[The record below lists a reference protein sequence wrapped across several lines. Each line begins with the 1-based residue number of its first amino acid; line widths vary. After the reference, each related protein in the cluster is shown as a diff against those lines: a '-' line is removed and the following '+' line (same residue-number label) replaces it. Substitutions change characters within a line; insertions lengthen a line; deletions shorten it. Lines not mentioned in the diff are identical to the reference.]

1 MIGSPS
7 PMYACRWESTVFLML
22 RHVRPNKTKSCKN
35 RRKTKTGARDTK
47 TGNEMCCFLINQSS
61 GARHLQIKMKCSEC
75 RVRDCR
81 GIESKSCANAPT
93 AQMPEERGRKE
104 SREFGGLAPNAQ
116 AAVFSSL
123 GEVRRN

>member
-1 MIGSPS
+1 MRVAGSRLS
-7 PMYACRWESTVFLML
+7 SLCFVTFVQT
-22 RHVRPNKTKSCKN
+22 RP
-35 RRKTKTGARDTK
+35 RVAKTGARYESRH
-47 TGNEMCCFLINQSS
+47 EMCCFLINQSS